1 MEHNKRTG
9 VISIIIHKR
18 KESAMKVNE
27 ILYQYGDNIVGRMG
41 IPHGP
46 DGSHVIAIIVHGT
59 TDIIGAMTG
68 KIGALPDVDVNS
80 TLTKA

>member
-1 MEHNKRTG
+1 MEQIKRTA

-27 ILYQYGDNIVGRMG
+27 ILYKYGEYIVGRMG

-46 DGSHVIAIIVHGT
+46 DGTHVIAIIVSAS
-59 TDIIGAMTG
+59 TDVIGAITG
-68 KIGALPDVDVNS
+68 KLGSIPDVEVS
-80 TLTKA
+80 SAITKL